1 VLKKLLKEVRLLL
14 WHVQEWARRWIY
26 HVTSMAVRERGRRR
40 GLVWCRMDCLG
51 GRPDGSREG
60 NVSALAAREPPHLV
74 DSTGSTY
81 PSYSMNIL
89 YLTASSNLCPL
100 TKHQYNMGGHLSSR
114 LRDQSKH
121 TLRYR
126 QWHAYNK
133 NQINMRMLLLVWESI
148 THMPNMYSISWNFS
162 ENSFEPML
170 RIILCRNVAQPVL
183 QYGGNQI
190 I

>member
-114 LRDQSKH
+114 LRHPSK
-121 TLRYR
+121 RYPKISTMACI
-126 QWHAYNK
+126 QQKSNKHAYAPTSLGEYHAYAK
-133 NQINMRMLLLVWESI
+133 YVFHFME
-148 THMPNMYSISWNFS
+148 F
-162 ENSFEPML
+162 
-170 RIILCRNVAQPVL
+170 
-183 QYGGNQI
+183 
-190 I
+190 